1 MSIRSLTAL
10 AVEREK
16 ALPTASTVSGGS
28 GGAGNGSVPQSI
40 TDTLTAAIPTEPL
53 AAYTA
58 AIGILVGIPITGVH
72 AVDKYIPFRWGVFAA
87 FLVLTFVTIL
97 VSYTTKKN
105 SAAPI
110 GVSATADGKKNQP
123 RKLPGLEMSAAL
135 IAASAWGLA
144 MPGSALNTE
153 LSGNV
158 AKITAA
164 SIAIGGSALLA
175 LVSMGL
181 TKPSST
187 TTKPTPPPAVA
198 S

>member
-1 MSIRSLTAL
+1 
-10 AVEREK
+10 
-16 ALPTASTVSGGS
+16 
-28 GGAGNGSVPQSI
+28 
-40 TDTLTAAIPTEPL
+40 
-53 AAYTA
+53 
-58 AIGILVGIPITGVH
+58 
-72 AVDKYIPFRWGVFAA
+72 
-87 FLVLTFVTIL
+87 
-97 VSYTTKKN
+97 
-105 SAAPI
+105 
-110 GVSATADGKKNQP
+110 
-123 RKLPGLEMSAAL
+123 MSAAL

-187 TTKPTPPPAVA
+187 TTKPTPPPAAA